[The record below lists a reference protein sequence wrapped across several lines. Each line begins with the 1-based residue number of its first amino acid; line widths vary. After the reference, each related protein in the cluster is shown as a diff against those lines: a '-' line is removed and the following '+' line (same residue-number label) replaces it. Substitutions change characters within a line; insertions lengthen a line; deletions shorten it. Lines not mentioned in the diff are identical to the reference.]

1 MLKPCVFLLSFII
14 FTTGMTNTSM
24 EKPIQYYYVAPD
36 GDDAGEGSLE
46 QPLATFESAQ
56 KKVRTFRKKNPLIPV
71 TVYVK
76 GGKYYLQKPVIFSS
90 EDSGT
95 KTALV
100 TYKAYPGEIPHV
112 MGGEKMELKW
122 EPYKKGILK
131 ADVPKGIHFES
142 FYVNDELQ
150 VLARYPNYNEN
161 AQIFNGYAADC
172 IAPERVKTWKNPAG
186 GYYHVIHGHRWG
198 GFHFQITGK
207 KSDTELELIGGWQN
221 NRPEGGQHP
230 EFRFVENIFAEL
242 DTINEWYLDRNTS
255 TLYYYPDPA
264 LDLKNATF
272 EYASLENL
280 IQFTGSEDEPVR
292 YITLDGFKF
301 MRTVRTFLKNREPLL
316 RSDWTIYRGGAIY
329 FEGSEECSIINC
341 TFSQIGG
348 NAIFFNHYNKHAL
361 VEGCHIYEIGAN
373 GICFIGDTSAVRNP
387 KFVPY
392 GPYVEEEDMDLT
404 PGPKNNNYPQYCT
417 VENNLIHDIGTIE
430 KQVAGVEISMAAWI
444 TLRHNSIYNLP
455 RAGINIGEGAWGG
468 HLLEFNDVFNTV
480 LETGDHGSFNSWGRD
495 RFWTPN
501 KEITDDRVSRNP
513 SMVLLDMLAP
523 NVIRNNR
530 FRCDHGWD
538 IDLDDGS
545 SYYRIYNNLCLS
557 GGIKLREGYYRTVQ
571 NNICVNNGLHPHVWQ
586 KNSGDIV
593 RGNIF
598 GAVHQPIYVDY
609 WGQYVDLNWFFYP
622 EDLKKVQQLGVDKN
636 SLAGDPLFVD
646 PESRDFSTSFKS
658 KVYKIGWKNFP
669 MDRFGVQKPSLKAI
683 AETPEIPELKQRNL
697 EIANMVSFYSGLIK
711 NLSTEGELSATG
723 MSEKK
728 GVLVAR
734 VPMEGVFQRL
744 KLHKNDV
751 ILEVNGEMAH
761 NVTEL
766 RNIIDKSE
774 ILSLTVWRDQKRL
787 MLQ

>member
-1 MLKPCVFLLSFII
+1 MLRPCVFLLSFII
-14 FTTGMTNTSM
+14 FTIGLTNPSM
-24 EKPIQYYYVAPD
+24 EKPIQYFYVAPD
-36 GDDAGEGSLE
+36 GDDGREGSLE
-46 QPLATFESAQ
+46 KPLASFEAAQ
-56 KKVRTFRKKNPLIPV
+56 QKVRTFREKHPQIPV
-71 TVYVK
+71 AVYFR
-76 GGKYYLQKPVIFSS
+76 GGKYYLQKPVVFSA

-95 KTALV
+95 DKAPV
-100 TYKAYPGEIPHV
+100 TYEAYPGEMPYV
-112 MGGEKMELKW
+112 LGGEQLELKW
-122 EPYKKGILK
+122 EPYKEGIFK
-131 ADVPKGIHFES
+131 ADVPEGIVFES
-142 FYVNDELQ
+142 FFVNDALQ
-150 VLARYPNYNEN
+150 VLARYPNFNPDAE
-161 AQIFNGYAADC
+161 IFNGYAADC

-207 KSDTELELIGGWQN
+207 KSDTELELTGGWQN

-230 EFRFVENIFAEL
+230 EFRFVENIFTEL
-242 DTINEWYLDRNTS
+242 DTINEWYLDRSTS

-264 LDLKNATF
+264 LDLTTATF
-272 EYASLENL
+272 EYAALENL
-280 IQFTGSEDEPVR
+280 VQFVGSEDDPVR
-292 YITLDGFKF
+292 HVTLDGFNF
-301 MRTVRTFLKNREPLL
+301 RRTVRTFLKNREPLL
-316 RSDWTIYRGGAIY
+316 RSDWTIYRGGSV
-329 FEGSEECSIINC
+329 FLEGTENC
-341 TFSQIGG
+341 VIRNCEFNQIGG

-361 VEGCHIYEIGAN
+361 VEGCHIYEIGAS

-404 PGPKNNNYPQYCT
+404 PGPENNNYPQYCT

-501 KEITDDRVSRNP
+501 KDITDERVSRNP
-513 SMVLLDMLAP
+513 SIVLLDMLAP

-593 RGNIF
+593 RGNLF

-609 WGQYVDLNWFFYP
+609 WGQYVDLNWFIYP

-636 SLAGDPLFVD
+636 SLSGDPLFVD
-646 PESRDFSTSFKS
+646 PETGDFSASFKS
-658 KVYKIGWKNFP
+658 KVYTIGWKNFP
-669 MDRFGVQKPSLKAI
+669 MNRFGVQKPSLKAI
-683 AETPEIPELKQRNL
+683 AETPEIPELIQRNL

-711 NLSTEGELSATG
+711 NVSTEGELSATG

-766 RNIIDKSE
+766 RKIIDKSE
-774 ILSLTVWRDQKRL
+774 ILSLTVWREQKRL